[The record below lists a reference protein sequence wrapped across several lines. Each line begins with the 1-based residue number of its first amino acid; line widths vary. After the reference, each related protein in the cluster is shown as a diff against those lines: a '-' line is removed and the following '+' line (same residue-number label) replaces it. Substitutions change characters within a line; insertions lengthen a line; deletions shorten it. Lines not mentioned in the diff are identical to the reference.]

1 MSATARLSGPADMLA
16 VLPYLL
22 GYHPTGSLVVV
33 AIGDGGRMGVVQ
45 RIDLPQAGES
55 AHAAASALVP
65 ALLRD
70 GARSVT
76 IIGYEMI
83 TGSSVAPAEVLSGLA
98 AAEGIEVVD
107 TLVVRGD
114 RWWST
119 ACEDPTCCP
128 AEGKPLSGTSAA
140 AAELIGVG
148 CAPLPNRTAVAA
160 RLAPTARA
168 ASLVAECE
176 RQSGTPGEI
185 TAARGLAAWARVL
198 GTTDDVPVTD
208 LPDSALCLAALVLQD
223 IEARD
228 GLIAWLTP
236 GTLPLDLVRPDL
248 IGLLDKAIQVPWRK
262 TGETAP
268 IAGAESSHRAQ
279 DRLMTLCANLPDS
292 HACPALTMLANLAWW
307 RGDGAIARLALDRA
321 LAADPGYRL
330 AILLSRMVE
339 LGIRQ
344 TDR

>member
-1 MSATARLSGPADMLA
+1 
-16 VLPYLL
+16 
-22 GYHPTGSLVVV
+22 
-33 AIGDGGRMGVVQ
+33 MGVVQ

-119 ACEDPTCCP
+119 ACQDPTGCP
-128 AEGKPLSGTSAA
+128 AEGKPLSGSSAA

-148 CAPLPNRTAVAA
+148 CAPLPDRAAVAA

-176 RQSGTPGEI
+176 RQGGTPGAV

-228 GLIAWLTP
+228 GLI
-236 GTLPLDLVRPDL
+236 
-248 IGLLDKAIQVPWRK
+248 GLLYSSRVLPRASRGSLPQVLRAMRTSTTVPAR
-262 TGETAP
+262 TGVGSSSTKPPTRDARGATARVWVV
-268 IAGAESSHRAQ
+268 H
-279 DRLMTLCANLPDS
+279 
-292 HACPALTMLANLAWW
+292 LA
-307 RGDGAIARLALDRA
+307 
-321 LAADPGYRL
+321 
-330 AILLSRMVE
+330 
-339 LGIRQ
+339 
-344 TDR
+344 